1 MIPVKYNPAHTC
13 IHHGGKEQKVTGAL
27 MEPDGWKLFLQ
38 LTFSGAEEP
47 PRAARWWSDLSDRV
61 SEKREKERFRE

>member
-1 MIPVKYNPAHTC
+1 MILVKYNPAHTC
-13 IHHGGKEQKVTGAL
+13 IHHRGKEQKVTGAL

-47 PRAARWWSDLSDRV
+47 
-61 SEKREKERFRE
+61 RELPDDGLISAIE